1 MAPKPEIKI
10 LKEITVSFF
19 NLNNHSLWLI
29 KILNEPNENGQ
40 FTTAFQMHDNEIVIR
55 KLSIKQIATEIPI
68 TTSNGTTSNVIEKN
82 REQFLKFLTFHTC
95 NKNWINTFFTNLF
108 FYLVQIP
115 SQIKGEIVL
124 WFSCKQGNV
133 DCGVTKYTYLVSFLL
148 ILNSPK

>member
-55 KLSIKQIATEIPI
+55 KLSIKQIATELPI
-68 TTSNGTTSNVIEKN
+68 TTSNGTTTNTTITEKN
-82 REQFLKFLTFHTC
+82 REQFFSAQPFATKTKQIETRSEKC
-95 NKNWINTFFTNLF
+95 N
-108 FYLVQIP
+108 
-115 SQIKGEIVL
+115 
-124 WFSCKQGNV
+124 
-133 DCGVTKYTYLVSFLL
+133 
-148 ILNSPK
+148 